1 MNREFYQQF
10 RYAVEAEQL
19 VAMATIIAGSEIGQ
33 KLLVWPDG
41 TVVGEL
47 ADTTV
52 GQEIVARTV
61 QSLLRQQTEKF
72 TMHNPDGEE
81 IEVFA
86 DVYVPPL
93 KLIVVGAVHMA
104 IPLVQFAN
112 ILGFH
117 TIVVDARGA
126 FATPER
132 FPHTN
137 ELIIRWPADA
147 LSEMKLNEATY
158 LVVLTHDAKIDNPAL
173 LLALEKPLR
182 YIGAL
187 GSRKTHAKRVAALQ
201 ELGATEE
208 QLARIHAPIGLYLG
222 GRGPEEIAVSIIAE
236 IVAVK
241 NGIEQKN

>member
-1 MNREFYQQF
+1 MSMELYQQF
-10 RYAVEAEQL
+10 REAVEVEQL
-19 VAMATIIAGSEIGQ
+19 VAQATVIAGSEIGQ
-33 KLLVWPDG
+33 KLLIWPDG
-41 TVVGEL
+41 TVAGSL
-47 ADTTV
+47 ATTAL
-52 GQEIVARTV
+52 GQAITDRTV
-61 QSLLRQQTEKF
+61 QALQEQRAARF
-72 TMHNPDGEE
+72 TLSSPDGGE

-112 ILGFH
+112 TLGFH
-117 TIVVDARGA
+117 TVVVDARGA

-132 FPHTN
+132 FPHAD

-147 LSEMKLNEATY
+147 LNEMTLNEATY

-173 LLALEKPLR
+173 LLALAKPIR

-241 NGIEQKN
+241 NGVDK